1 MKKKKTARPARRPAK
16 RSRPKQVKA
25 RRPSS
30 PARRQAAAPATAART
45 TSSSKGGAPNHI
57 AAQGLYG
64 WITHTDIA
72 SMDPVA
78 TREWCIK
85 VLGWTFRPPFA
96 MPNGDYHLFAYSD
109 KGGGGVHPVNHGH
122 QPTSIPYVHVADA
135 FDAFDR
141 AILAGAQ
148 QILAPSRVSEGVTIA
163 VVRAPGGVTIGL
175 SGP

>member
-1 MKKKKTARPARRPAK
+1 MNKKKKKKASRPARRPK
-16 RSRPKQVKA
+16 KKKSVKA
-25 RRPSS
+25 
-30 PARRQAAAPATAART
+30 AASTAASRVP
-45 TSSSKGGAPNHI
+45 SHI
-57 AAQGLYG
+57 PTQGLFG

-72 SMDPVA
+72 STDPVA
-78 TREWCIK
+78 TKAWCIK

-96 MPNGDYHLFAYSD
+96 MPNGDYHLFAYSSQ
-109 KGGGGVHPVNHGH
+109 GGGGVHPVNPGH
-122 QPTSIPYVHVADA
+122 MPTSIPYVHVADA

-141 AILAGAQ
+141 AIRAGAQ